1 MTIAQAALEQLFL
14 NARTANGFLDK
25 PVPLS
30 LVQQVYDIATVVQQ
44 GRGVLLTYG
53 N

>member
-14 NARTANGFLDK
+14 NARTANGFTDQ

-30 LVQQVYDIATVVQQ
+30 LVQQVYDIAKMGAKI
-44 GRGVLLTYG
+44 GRAHV
-53 N
+53 